1 MRRKLAAFLMAFLM
15 LATGCFM
22 TNVEVRAE
30 DVAGEDVDI
39 SEIMTEESLVSYA
52 ELVMRGIYLME
63 GYSVINDAGNNKIGA
78 GGSTTAAI
86 PCKVSVNAIVE
97 KKVDGSWVR
106 YTSWTVTNTSALTA
120 TASKTL
126 SVTSG
131 YWYRVRCVHSA
142 STDTSSSY
150 TGALYM

>member
-15 LATGCFM
+15 FATGCFM

-63 GYSVINDAGNNKIGA
+63 GYSVINDAGSNKIGA
-78 GGSTTAAI
+78 GGTTTAALT
-86 PCKVSVNAIVE
+86 CQVSVNVIVE
-97 KKVDGSWVR
+97 KKVDGSWQR
-106 YTSWTVTNTSALTA
+106 YTSFSATKTSAITV
-120 TASKTL
+120 TASKYV

-142 STDTSSSY
+142 ATDASNSY
-150 TGALYM
+150 TSALYM

>member
-1 MRRKLAAFLMAFLM
+1 MRQKLAAFLLAFLM
-15 LATGCFM
+15 FTIGCFGI
-22 TNVEVRAE
+22 NVEVNAE
-30 DVAGEDVDI
+30 EVIGQDVDI
-39 SEIMTEESLVSYA
+39 SEIMTEDALVSYA
-52 ELVMRGIYLME
+52 ELQMRGIYLME

-86 PCKVSVNAIVE
+86 LCKVSVNAIVE
-97 KKVDGSWVR
+97 KKVNGSWVR
-106 YTSWTVTNTSALTA
+106 YTSFSTTKTNALTA

-142 STDTSSSY
+142 STDTSYSCTSS
-150 TGALYM
+150 LYM

>member
-1 MRRKLAAFLMAFLM
+1 MRRKLAAFFMAFLM
-15 LATGCFM
+15 FATGCFM

-30 DVAGEDVDI
+30 DVVGEDVDI

-63 GYSVINDAGNNKIGA
+63 GYSVINDAGSNKIGA
-78 GGSTTAAI
+78 GGTTTAALT
-86 PCKVSVNAIVE
+86 CQVSVNVIVE
-97 KKVDGSWVR
+97 KKVDGSWQR
-106 YTSWTVTNTSALTA
+106 YTSFSATKTSAITV
-120 TASKTL
+120 TASKYV

-142 STDTSSSY
+142 STDTSYSY
-150 TGALYM
+150 TSALYM